1 MPYAHKLIKRLFLS
15 SKLPNVQ
22 IARRLKLFVEKWE
35 LLRLLRKDQNILEI
49 VKGYQIPFLSGPL
62 QQQLPREFHIN
73 LKEKSIVA
81 EEIRN
86 LLKKVAIE
94 KVHMEKVSA
103 KSQFVS
109 NLFVVKKKNRGS
121 RPVINLKN
129 LNKYIPHQNFKMES
143 LQSLRN
149 ILKQGDFMCK

>member
-1 MPYAHKLIKRLFLS
+1 M
-15 SKLPNVQ
+15 
-22 IARRLKLFVEKWE
+22 
-35 LLRLLRKDQNILEI
+35 
-49 VKGYQIPFLSGPL
+49 
-62 QQQLPREFHIN
+62 
-73 LKEKSIVA
+73 
-81 EEIRN
+81 
-86 LLKKVAIE
+86 KKFAIE

-109 NLFVVKKKNRGS
+109 NLFLVKKKNRDS

-149 ILKQGDFMCK
+149 ILKQGDSMCKEDLKDAYFCIALAEELKKLVRFY